1 MSRGLA
7 PAAIVSNMSTSQW
20 AINFMP
26 FSLFLEELVRAFAG
40 QFRGILNLKF
50 FKTYLITFCEM
61 RWADPFCKLVI
72 CNPTRRRYWESVSSI
87 LLFGLGAA
95 YVMQCIAIAM
105 QYFFLIFLL
114 LQDRSERS
122 PLSISSKLSHPKE
135 APGEPQMSLQL
146 KILLMKI
153 SSPIPSYS
161 SSIFQCQVPWHFP
174 GFLSLC
180 ASMAQVQM

>member
-105 QYFFLIFLL
+105 QYFFYIFA
-114 LQDRSERS
+114 SAG
-122 PLSISSKLSHPKE
+122 SIREISAQHQFETESSKRSTRRTADVFATEDFAHENLQPHPI
-135 APGEPQMSLQL
+135 LQL
-146 KILLMKI
+146 
-153 SSPIPSYS
+153 
-161 SSIFQCQVPWHFP
+161 
-174 GFLSLC
+174 
-180 ASMAQVQM
+180 